1 MVENVDALVKRAL
14 ELKQQGMSEHEIGR
28 ELHVSEN
35 TVVWLITRR
44 VKGEKPPIDVK
55 IGWRSMGVSATRVGY
70 LAGIMADIITEE
82 AAIRK
87 LEPDTV
93 VGVAINGIP
102 IATMISDEL
111 GLDLAIYRPIVSG
124 EAGTISSNFANVK
137 GKQVII
143 VDDVTGTGETMKA
156 AMRDMRSSGA
166 KPVLALV
173 IVNKT
178 DNIEIDGV
186 PLRSLIR
193 ARPIS

>member
-1 MVENVDALVKRAL
+1 MENVDSLVKRAL

-55 IGWRSMGVSATRVGY
+55 IGWRSMGVSATRIGY
-70 LAGIMADIITEE
+70 LACIMADIITEE
-82 AAIRK
+82 AALRK

-102 IATMISDEL
+102 IATMISEEL

-137 GKQVII
+137 GKQIII

-156 AMRDMRSSGA
+156 AMRDMRNSGA

>member
-1 MVENVDALVKRAL
+1 MENVDSLVKRAL
-14 ELKQQGMSEHEIGR
+14 ELKEQGMSEHEIGR

-44 VKGEKPPIDVK
+44 VKGDKPPIDVK

-70 LAGIMADIITEE
+70 LAGIMSDIITEE
-82 AAIRK
+82 AANRK

-137 GKQVII
+137 GKQVVI
-143 VDDVTGTGETMKA
+143 VDDVTGTGETLKA
-156 AMRDMRSSGA
+156 ALRDMRNSGA

>member
-1 MVENVDALVKRAL
+1 MENVDSLVKRAL
-14 ELKQQGMSEHEIGR
+14 ELKEQGMSEHEIGR

-44 VKGEKPPIDVK
+44 VKGDKPPIDVK

-70 LAGIMADIITEE
+70 LAGIMSDIITEE
-82 AAIRK
+82 AANRK

-137 GKQVII
+137 GKQVVI
-143 VDDVTGTGETMKA
+143 VDDVTGTGETLKA
-156 AMRDMRSSGA
+156 ALRDMRNSGA

-178 DNIEIDGV
+178 DNIEVDGV

>member
-1 MVENVDALVKRAL
+1 MEDIDSLVKRAL
-14 ELKQQGMSEHEIGR
+14 ELKRQGMGEHEIGR

-35 TVVWLITRR
+35 TVIWLLTRR
-44 VKGEKPPIDVK
+44 MKGEKPPIDVK
-55 IGWRSMGVSATRVGY
+55 IGWRSMGVSATRISH
-70 LAGIMADIITEE
+70 LASIMADIIMEE
-82 AAIRK
+82 TTLRG
-87 LEPDTV
+87 LEPETV
-93 VGVAINGIP
+93 VGVAVNGIP
-102 IATMISDEL
+102 IATMISEEL

-124 EAGTISSNFANVK
+124 EAWTISSNFANVK
-137 GKQVII
+137 DRQVVI

-156 AMRDMRSSGA
+156 AMRDMRGSGA

-178 DNIEIDGV
+178 DKSEVDGV